1 MTTFKGRIDEFRAQL
16 AKERKERSVND
27 TSQAYVYGLCS
38 VMTVFFAQGHVT
50 PKWMNEYVWTDI
62 ML

>member
-27 TSQAYVYGLCS
+27 TSKANVYGLVIS
-38 VMTVFFAQGHVT
+38 
-50 PKWMNEYVWTDI
+50 NDI
-62 ML
+62 FLSTSACDT

>member
-38 VMTVFFAQGHVT
+38 VMTVFFAQVHVT
-50 PKWMNEYVWTDI
+50 PI
-62 ML
+62 SG